1 MNCNS
6 QITNIPPCLLQ
17 QSNALKS
24 NTYNYGEVT
33 PNYGPQMAHP
43 PCFGQPMAWSIEDGP
58 LGLNGNGAQVYSDY
72 QISDNFRYN
81 QCSTVRNYENVPE
94 NFCGNVYKD
103 QCPVPRVVRPSGV
116 LSRLNLP
123 CQSNTNWDYNQCY
136 SYYANGC
143 YNTCQFVNVGDM
155 EDFM

>member
-6 QITNIPPCLLQ
+6 QVSNIPPCLSNTVE
-17 QSNALKS
+17 SNA
-24 NTYNYGEVT
+24 YDYGEVT
-33 PNYGPQMAHP
+33 PNYGPQMSHP
-43 PCFGQPMAWSIEDGP
+43 PCFGQPMVWNIEDGP
-58 LGLNGNGAQVYSDY
+58 TLSGSGAQVYGDY
-72 QISDNFRYN
+72 QISDNFRYS
-81 QCSTVRNYENVPE
+81 QCGAVGNYENAPE
-94 NFCGNVYKD
+94 NFRSNVYKD
-103 QCPVPRVVRPSGV
+103 QCPVPSVIRPSRV
-116 LSRLNLP
+116 LARLNLP